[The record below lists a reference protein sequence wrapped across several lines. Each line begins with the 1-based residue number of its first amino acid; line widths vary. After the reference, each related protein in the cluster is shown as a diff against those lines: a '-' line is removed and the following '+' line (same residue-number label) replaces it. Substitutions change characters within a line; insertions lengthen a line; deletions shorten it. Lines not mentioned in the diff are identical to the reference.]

1 MNLEELKKKMDEEH
15 YIYDD
20 TLSTVLY
27 VALQLGRPLLIE
39 GAAGVGKTE
48 VAKVMAAALDRE
60 LVRLQCYE
68 GLDES
73 KALYEW
79 NYQKQLLSIQV
90 NMNAQD
96 REALTRSL
104 FSDEYLLER
113 PLLKSIRSEKPVVL
127 LIDEIDK
134 ADEEFEAF
142 LLELLSEMQVTIP
155 EVGTIRANSVPFVV
169 LTSNRAR
176 PLSEALRRRCAYLY
190 IEYPDME
197 KELAILRAKLP
208 HVDDRLCA
216 QVALAV
222 QKLRSNEV
230 ILKKPSIAETLD
242 WAAALDAL
250 GIRELTP
257 DALRKTAG
265 FVLKNNE
272 DMAALARQTADKLDA
287 MGIKFKVVNV
297 VDLVKLQSAKENN
310 EALSDEEFAELFTE
324 DKPVLFAYHSYAR
337 DVRGL
342 IYDRPNHDNFN
353 VHGYE
358 EQGST
363 TTPYDMVRVNNIDR
377 YELQAEALR
386 MIDADKY
393 ADKINELE
401 AFRQEAFQFAVD
413 NGYDHPDYTD
423 WVYSGVNT
431 NKQGAVSATAAT
443 AGDNE

>member
-1 MNLEELKKKMDEEH
+1 MDLNQLKAKLDEAH

-20 TLSTVLY
+20 TLATVLF

-48 VAKVMAAALDRE
+48 IAKVMATALDRS

-90 NMNAQD
+90 NMNSED
-96 REALTRSL
+96 RDALTKSL

-113 PLLKSIRSEKPVVL
+113 PLLRSIRSEKPVVL

-142 LLELLSEMQVTIP
+142 LLELLSEMQVSIP
-155 EVGTIRANSVPFVV
+155 EVGTVKAKSIPFVV

-190 IEYPDME
+190 IQYPDLE

-208 HVDDRLCA
+208 HVDDRLA
-216 QVALAV
+216 HQVALAV
-222 QKLRSNEV
+222 QKLRSNEA

-257 DALRKTAG
+257 DALRQTAG
-265 FVLKNNE
+265 FVLKNSE
-272 DMAALARQTADKLDA
+272 DFVALDEMDA
-287 MGIKFKVVNV
+287 EPQQHCGHCGG
-297 VDLVKLQSAKENN
+297 Q
-310 EALSDEEFAELFTE
+310 
-324 DKPVLFAYHSYAR
+324 H
-337 DVRGL
+337 
-342 IYDRPNHDNFN
+342 
-353 VHGYE
+353 HG
-358 EQGST
+358 
-363 TTPYDMVRVNNIDR
+363 
-377 YELQAEALR
+377 
-386 MIDADKY
+386 
-393 ADKINELE
+393 
-401 AFRQEAFQFAVD
+401 
-413 NGYDHPDYTD
+413 
-423 WVYSGVNT
+423 
-431 NKQGAVSATAAT
+431 
-443 AGDNE
+443 

>member
-1 MNLEELKKKMDEEH
+1 MNLEQLKQKMDENR
-15 YIYDD
+15 YVYDE
-20 TLSTVLY
+20 TMATVLA
-27 VALQLGRPLLIE
+27 VSLALGRPLLIE

-48 VAKVMAAALDRE
+48 IAKVMATALDRE
-60 LVRLQCYE
+60 LVRMQCYE

-90 NMNAQD
+90 NMGQED
-96 REALTRSL
+96 KDELTRSL

-142 LLELLSEMQVTIP
+142 LLELLSEMQVSIP
-155 EVGTIRANSVPFVV
+155 EVGTIKAKSIPFVV

-208 HVDDRLCA
+208 HVDDRLAA

-222 QKLRSNEV
+222 QKLRSNEA

-257 DALRKTAG
+257 DAVRTTAG

-272 DMAALARQTADKLDA
+272 D
-287 MGIKFKVVNV
+287 
-297 VDLVKLQSAKENN
+297 
-310 EALSDEEFAELFTE
+310 
-324 DKPVLFAYHSYAR
+324 
-337 DVRGL
+337 
-342 IYDRPNHDNFN
+342 
-353 VHGYE
+353 
-358 EQGST
+358 
-363 TTPYDMVRVNNIDR
+363 
-377 YELQAEALR
+377 
-386 MIDADKY
+386 IDAFEKMDMD
-393 ADKINELE
+393 APH
-401 AFRQEAFQFAVD
+401 QCH
-413 NGYDHPDYTD
+413 YDHC
-423 WVYSGVNT
+423 GC
-431 NKQGAVSATAAT
+431 G
-443 AGDNE
+443 GHHHG

>member
-1 MNLEELKKKMDEEH
+1 MKLNELKQKMDEAR

-20 TLSTVLY
+20 TLATVLA

-39 GAAGVGKTE
+39 GAAGVGNTE
-48 VAKVMAAALDRE
+48 IAKVMASALDRD

-90 NMNAQD
+90 NQNTQD
-96 REALTRSL
+96 KDALTKSL

-113 PLLKSIRSEKPVVL
+113 PLLQSISSEKPVVL
-127 LIDEIDK
+127 LFDEIDK

-142 LLELLSEMQVTIP
+142 LLELLSDMQVSIP
-155 EVGTIRANSVPFVV
+155 EVGTVKAKTIPFVV

-190 IEYPDME
+190 IQYPDME

-222 QKLRSNEV
+222 QKLRSNEA

-257 DALRKTAG
+257 DALRQTAG
-265 FVLKNNE
+265 FLLKNQE
-272 DMAALARQTADKLDA
+272 DLEVLEQ
-287 MGIKFKVVNV
+287 
-297 VDLVKLQSAKENN
+297 
-310 EALSDEEFAELFTE
+310 E
-324 DKPVLFAYHSYAR
+324 D
-337 DVRGL
+337 
-342 IYDRPNHDNFN
+342 
-353 VHGYE
+353 VHTHECNCGH
-358 EQGST
+358 GC
-363 TTPYDMVRVNNIDR
+363 
-377 YELQAEALR
+377 
-386 MIDADKY
+386 
-393 ADKINELE
+393 
-401 AFRQEAFQFAVD
+401 
-413 NGYDHPDYTD
+413 GGHHH
-423 WVYSGVNT
+423 G
-431 NKQGAVSATAAT
+431 
-443 AGDNE
+443 

>member
-1 MNLEELKKKMDEEH
+1 MDLQTLKQKLDENR
-15 YIYDD
+15 YVYDD
-20 TLSTVLY
+20 TLATVLF

-48 VAKVMAAALDRE
+48 IAKVMAAALDRD

-90 NMNAQD
+90 NMGKK
-96 REALTRSL
+96 ETGGLTKDL

-113 PLLKSIRSEKPVVL
+113 PLLKSIRSEREVVL

-155 EVGTIRANSVPFVV
+155 EFGTVKAKTLPFVV

-190 IEYPDME
+190 IPYPDLQ
-197 KELAILRAKLP
+197 KELDILRVQLP
-208 HVDDRLCA
+208 HIDDRLA
-216 QVALAV
+216 GQVALAV
-222 QKLRSNEV
+222 QQLRSNEA

-257 DALRKTAG
+257 DALLQTAG

-272 DMAALARQTADKLDA
+272 DMEVL
-287 MGIKFKVVNV
+287 
-297 VDLVKLQSAKENN
+297 KE
-310 EALSDEEFAELFTE
+310 
-324 DKPVLFAYHSYAR
+324 
-337 DVRGL
+337 
-342 IYDRPNHDNFN
+342 
-353 VHGYE
+353 
-358 EQGST
+358 
-363 TTPYDMVRVNNIDR
+363 
-377 YELQAEALR
+377 
-386 MIDADKY
+386 
-393 ADKINELE
+393 
-401 AFRQEAFQFAVD
+401 
-413 NGYDHPDYTD
+413 
-423 WVYSGVNT
+423 SGVHNHC
-431 NKQGAVSATAAT
+431 GHC
-443 AGDNE
+443 GGHHHG

>member
-1 MNLEELKKKMDEEH
+1 MNLNELKQKMDEAR

-20 TLSTVLY
+20 TMATVLA

-48 VAKVMAAALDRE
+48 IAKVMASALDRD

-90 NMNAQD
+90 NQAMED
-96 REALTRSL
+96 KDALTKSL

-113 PLLKSIRSEKPVVL
+113 PLLQSIRSEKPVVL

-142 LLELLSEMQVTIP
+142 LLELLSDMQVSIP
-155 EVGTIRANSVPFVV
+155 EVGTVKAKTIPFVV

-190 IEYPDME
+190 IQYPDME

-208 HVDDRLCA
+208 HVDDKLCA

-222 QKLRSNEV
+222 HNLRENEA

-250 GIRELTP
+250 GVRELTP
-257 DALRKTAG
+257 DALRQTAG
-265 FVLKNNE
+265 FLLKNQE
-272 DMAALARQTADKLDA
+272 DLDLLD
-287 MGIKFKVVNV
+287 F
-297 VDLVKLQSAKENN
+297 E
-310 EALSDEEFAELFTE
+310 
-324 DKPVLFAYHSYAR
+324 
-337 DVRGL
+337 
-342 IYDRPNHDNFN
+342 
-353 VHGYE
+353 
-358 EQGST
+358 
-363 TTPYDMVRVNNIDR
+363 
-377 YELQAEALR
+377 
-386 MIDADKY
+386 
-393 ADKINELE
+393 
-401 AFRQEAFQFAVD
+401 
-413 NGYDHPDYTD
+413 DHPHECNC
-423 WVYSGVNT
+423 GH
-431 NKQGAVSATAAT
+431 GH
-443 AGDNE
+443 GCGGHHHG

>member
-1 MNLEELKKKMDEEH
+1 MNLEQLKQKMDEAH

-20 TLSTVLY
+20 TLATVLA
-27 VALQLGRPLLIE
+27 VSLQLERPLLIE

-48 VAKVMAAALDRE
+48 VAKVMAAALDRD
-60 LVRLQCYE
+60 LIRLQCYE

-90 NMNAQD
+90 NMNAED
-96 REALTRSL
+96 RDALTKSL

-142 LLELLSEMQVTIP
+142 LLELLSDMQVSIP
-155 EVGTIRANSVPFVV
+155 EVGTIKAKSVPFVV
-169 LTSNRAR
+169 LTSNRQR

-190 IEYPDME
+190 IQYPDME

-222 QKLRSNEV
+222 QKLRSSEA

-257 DALRKTAG
+257 DALRQTAG
-265 FVLKNNE
+265 FVLKNSE
-272 DMAALARQTADKLDA
+272 DLAE
-287 MGIKFKVVNV
+287 VVNL
-297 VDLVKLQSAKENN
+297 DS
-310 EALSDEEFAELFTE
+310 
-324 DKPVLFAYHSYAR
+324 
-337 DVRGL
+337 
-342 IYDRPNHDNFN
+342 
-353 VHGYE
+353 
-358 EQGST
+358 
-363 TTPYDMVRVNNIDR
+363 
-377 YELQAEALR
+377 
-386 MIDADKY
+386 
-393 ADKINELE
+393 LE
-401 AFRQEAFQFAVD
+401 APQEGCSCGGNCD
-413 NGYDHPDYTD
+413 HHHHHHHGDRLYD
-423 WVYSGVNT
+423 
-431 NKQGAVSATAAT
+431 
-443 AGDNE
+443 

>member
-1 MNLEELKKKMDEEH
+1 MDFETLKSKLDTSH

-20 TLSTVLY
+20 ALATTLF

-48 VAKVMAAALDRE
+48 VAKVMAAALGRE

-90 NMNAQD
+90 NMADAD
-96 REALTRSL
+96 RSALTKSL

-113 PLLKSIRSEKPVVL
+113 PLLQSIRAEKPVVL

-155 EVGTIRANSVPFVV
+155 EFGTVRAKSVPFVV

-190 IEYPDME
+190 ITYPDLE

-208 HVDDRLCA
+208 HVDDRLA
-216 QVALAV
+216 GQVAVAV
-222 QKLRSNEV
+222 QKLRANEA

-250 GIRELTP
+250 GVRELTP
-257 DALRKTAG
+257 DAIRKTAG
-265 FVLKNNE
+265 FVLKNSE
-272 DMAALARQTADKLDA
+272 DLTVLDEAAQTPA
-287 MGIKFKVVNV
+287 GEHTCGCEGNC
-297 VDLVKLQSAKENN
+297 
-310 EALSDEEFAELFTE
+310 
-324 DKPVLFAYHSYAR
+324 H
-337 DVRGL
+337 
-342 IYDRPNHDNFN
+342 
-353 VHGYE
+353 HG
-358 EQGST
+358 
-363 TTPYDMVRVNNIDR
+363 
-377 YELQAEALR
+377 
-386 MIDADKY
+386 
-393 ADKINELE
+393 
-401 AFRQEAFQFAVD
+401 
-413 NGYDHPDYTD
+413 
-423 WVYSGVNT
+423 
-431 NKQGAVSATAAT
+431 
-443 AGDNE
+443 

>member
-1 MNLEELKKKMDEEH
+1 MTKEELRVKLREGR
-15 YIYDD
+15 YVCDD
-20 TLSTVLY
+20 GLVTTLY
-27 VALQLGRPLLIE
+27 VALALGRPLLIE

-48 VAKVMAAALDRE
+48 IAKVMAVALGRE

-96 REALTRSL
+96 RDGLTRQL
-104 FSDEYLLER
+104 FSEEYLLER
-113 PLLKSIRSEKPVVL
+113 PLLQSIRSEKPVVL

-142 LLELLSEMQVTIP
+142 LLELLSEVQVTIP
-155 EVGTIRANSVPFVV
+155 EIGTVKAKSIPFVV

-222 QKLRSNEV
+222 QKLRSNDV

-257 DALRKTAG
+257 DALRQTAG

-272 DMAALARQTADKLDA
+272 DLDA
-287 MGIKFKVVNV
+287 M
-297 VDLVKLQSAKENN
+297 DL
-310 EALSDEEFAELFTE
+310 DGEEPHTCTCGGSCGG
-324 DKPVLFAYHSYAR
+324 H
-337 DVRGL
+337 
-342 IYDRPNHDNFN
+342 H
-353 VHGYE
+353 HG
-358 EQGST
+358 
-363 TTPYDMVRVNNIDR
+363 
-377 YELQAEALR
+377 
-386 MIDADKY
+386 
-393 ADKINELE
+393 
-401 AFRQEAFQFAVD
+401 
-413 NGYDHPDYTD
+413 
-423 WVYSGVNT
+423 
-431 NKQGAVSATAAT
+431 
-443 AGDNE
+443 

>member
-1 MNLEELKKKMDEEH
+1 MTFEELKRKMDEAH

-20 TLSTVLY
+20 TLATVLY

-48 VAKVMAAALDRE
+48 IAKVMASALDRD

-90 NMNAQD
+90 NQSQTD
-96 REALTRSL
+96 KDALTRSL

-113 PLLKSIRSEKPVVL
+113 PLLKSIRSEKEVVL

-155 EVGTIRANSVPFVV
+155 EVGTIRARTIPFVV

-222 QKLRSNEV
+222 QKLRANES

-257 DALRKTAG
+257 DALRQTAG

-272 DMAALARQTADKLDA
+272 DISA
-287 MGIKFKVVNV
+287 M
-297 VDLVKLQSAKENN
+297 DLEENQDDGCGCAGQC
-310 EALSDEEFAELFTE
+310 EG
-324 DKPVLFAYHSYAR
+324 H
-337 DVRGL
+337 
-342 IYDRPNHDNFN
+342 H
-353 VHGYE
+353 HG
-358 EQGST
+358 GH
-363 TTPYDMVRVNNIDR
+363 RH
-377 YELQAEALR
+377 
-386 MIDADKY
+386 
-393 ADKINELE
+393 
-401 AFRQEAFQFAVD
+401 
-413 NGYDHPDYTD
+413 GGHHH
-423 WVYSGVNT
+423 G
-431 NKQGAVSATAAT
+431 
-443 AGDNE
+443 

>member
-1 MNLEELKKKMDEEH
+1 MNLAELKSKMDQAH

-20 TLSTVLY
+20 TLATVLA
-27 VALQLGRPLLIE
+27 VALELGRPLLIE

-48 VAKVMAAALDRE
+48 IAKVMASALDRD

-90 NMNAQD
+90 NMASQD
-96 REALTRSL
+96 RESLTQSL
-104 FSDEYLLER
+104 FTDAYLLER

-155 EVGTIRANSVPFVV
+155 EVGTIRAKTIPFVI

-190 IEYPDME
+190 IQYPDME
-197 KELAILRAKLP
+197 KELSILRAKLP

-222 QKLRSNEV
+222 QKLRSNET

-257 DALRKTAG
+257 DALRSTAG
-265 FVLKNNE
+265 FILKNSE
-272 DMAALARQTADKLDA
+272 DLAALQE
-287 MGIKFKVVNV
+287 M
-297 VDLVKLQSAKENN
+297 
-310 EALSDEEFAELFTE
+310 EEVGHHCACGGNCGE
-324 DKPVLFAYHSYAR
+324 HS
-337 DVRGL
+337 
-342 IYDRPNHDNFN
+342 
-353 VHGYE
+353 HG
-358 EQGST
+358 
-363 TTPYDMVRVNNIDR
+363 
-377 YELQAEALR
+377 
-386 MIDADKY
+386 
-393 ADKINELE
+393 
-401 AFRQEAFQFAVD
+401 
-413 NGYDHPDYTD
+413 
-423 WVYSGVNT
+423 
-431 NKQGAVSATAAT
+431 
-443 AGDNE
+443 

>member
-1 MNLEELKKKMDEEH
+1 MTYEMLKQKMDEAH
-15 YIYDD
+15 YIYDE
-20 TLSTVLY
+20 TLATVLY
-27 VALQLGRPLLIE
+27 VALKLGRPLLIE

-60 LVRLQCYE
+60 LVRMQCYE

-90 NMNAQD
+90 NRED
-96 REALTRSL
+96 TDKEALTKSL

-113 PLLKSIRSEKPVVL
+113 PLLQSIRSEKEVVL

-142 LLELLSEMQVTIP
+142 LLELLSDMQVSIP
-155 EVGTIRANSVPFVV
+155 EVGTIKAKTIPFVV

-190 IEYPDME
+190 IEYPDVD

-208 HVDDRLCA
+208 HVDDRLSH
-216 QVALAV
+216 QVAMAV
-222 QKLRSNEV
+222 HKLRNNDA

-257 DALRKTAG
+257 DALRQTAG

-272 DMAALARQTADKLDA
+272 DIAALDDLD
-287 MGIKFKVVNV
+287 
-297 VDLVKLQSAKENN
+297 Q
-310 EALSDEEFAELFTE
+310 EEHNCDCGGNCE
-324 DKPVLFAYHSYAR
+324 H
-337 DVRGL
+337 
-342 IYDRPNHDNFN
+342 HHHH
-353 VHGYE
+353 HG
-358 EQGST
+358 GHHH
-363 TTPYDMVRVNNIDR
+363 
-377 YELQAEALR
+377 
-386 MIDADKY
+386 
-393 ADKINELE
+393 
-401 AFRQEAFQFAVD
+401 
-413 NGYDHPDYTD
+413 G
-423 WVYSGVNT
+423 
-431 NKQGAVSATAAT
+431 
-443 AGDNE
+443 

>member
-1 MNLEELKKKMDEEH
+1 MKLEELKQKMDEAH
-15 YIYDD
+15 YVYDD
-20 TLSTVLY
+20 TMATVLA
-27 VALQLGRPLLIE
+27 VALALGRPLLIE

-48 VAKVMAAALDRE
+48 IAKVMASSLDRE
-60 LVRLQCYE
+60 LVRMQCYE

-90 NMNAQD
+90 NMGQD
-96 REALTRSL
+96 DKDALTKSL

-155 EVGTIRANSVPFVV
+155 EVGTIRAKSIPFVV

-176 PLSEALRRRCAYLY
+176 PLSEALRRCCAYLY

-197 KELAILRAKLP
+197 KELAILRKKLP
-208 HVDDRLCA
+208 HVDDRLAA

-222 QKLRSNEV
+222 QKLRSSES

-257 DALRKTAG
+257 DALRTTAG

-272 DMAALARQTADKLDA
+272 DMQELQKLD
-287 MGIKFKVVNV
+287 ME
-297 VDLVKLQSAKENN
+297 EN
-310 EALSDEEFAELFTE
+310 
-324 DKPVLFAYHSYAR
+324 HQHC
-337 DVRGL
+337 G
-342 IYDRPNHDNFN
+342 HCGGHH
-353 VHGYE
+353 HG
-358 EQGST
+358 
-363 TTPYDMVRVNNIDR
+363 
-377 YELQAEALR
+377 
-386 MIDADKY
+386 
-393 ADKINELE
+393 
-401 AFRQEAFQFAVD
+401 
-413 NGYDHPDYTD
+413 
-423 WVYSGVNT
+423 
-431 NKQGAVSATAAT
+431 
-443 AGDNE
+443 

>member
-1 MNLEELKKKMDEEH
+1 MNLNELEQKMDEAH

-20 TLSTVLY
+20 TLATVLT

-48 VAKVMAAALDRE
+48 IAKVMASALGRD

-90 NMNAQD
+90 NQNAQD
-96 REALTRSL
+96 KDALTKSL

-113 PLLKSIRSEKPVVL
+113 PLLQSIRSEKPVVL

-142 LLELLSEMQVTIP
+142 LLELLSDMQVSIP
-155 EVGTIRANSVPFVV
+155 EVGTVKARTIPFVV

-190 IEYPDME
+190 IQYPDME

-208 HVDDRLCA
+208 HVEDQLCA

-222 QKLRSNEV
+222 HKLRDNEA

-257 DALRKTAG
+257 DALRQTAG
-265 FVLKNNE
+265 FLLKNQE
-272 DMAALARQTADKLDA
+272 DLEILAQ
-287 MGIKFKVVNV
+287 
-297 VDLVKLQSAKENN
+297 
-310 EALSDEEFAELFTE
+310 
-324 DKPVLFAYHSYAR
+324 
-337 DVRGL
+337 
-342 IYDRPNHDNFN
+342 
-353 VHGYE
+353 E
-358 EQGST
+358 EQPHACSCGH
-363 TTPYDMVRVNNIDR
+363 
-377 YELQAEALR
+377 
-386 MIDADKY
+386 
-393 ADKINELE
+393 
-401 AFRQEAFQFAVD
+401 
-413 NGYDHPDYTD
+413 GCGGHHH
-423 WVYSGVNT
+423 G
-431 NKQGAVSATAAT
+431 
-443 AGDNE
+443 